1 MIYLNI
7 VFVLI
12 YLYLFNRIFNLRNF
26 YNPLVF
32 SVVYHFIFFYCGLF
46 YRKIYSHIEI
56 TDFTV
61 FLINYSFLLIF
72 VGGLISRAIIQKQ
85 GTSYLRF
92 PKMEF
97 SPKTNKEMYYTAII
111 IIVIGLTLA
120 VALNISNGG
129 IVFLMDE
136 IENNRIQLR
145 QGKGLIT
152 QLMIVFLTFGTLV
165 IFVFKHNNNF
175 LTFLIIITTTLL
187 LLSIGNRGPALF
199 YVLYFFFVFQFIKQ
213 KQFSWKK
220 LILIFL
226 ILFMLMVL
234 LGSLRVNHE
243 ADLIDLIKFRF
254 GWRPFVNIQNF
265 QLVLDYFPSQHDF
278 LYGQTYLVDFS
289 ILLPGSN
296 PNSGTF
302 LKQLMELDFDG
313 GSITPSYL
321 GISYVNFGYLGLFLS
336 PLIFGFLA
344 NFFYEVYVNNVK
356 INNPQK
362 IVLILFVSNNFAA
375 VIVSGIMTVLIQNM
389 ILILFTYVI
398 IIILNTFIRKVDLI
412 YKLIE

>member
-1 MIYLNI
+1 
-7 VFVLI
+7 
-12 YLYLFNRIFNLRNF
+12 
-26 YNPLVF
+26 
-32 SVVYHFIFFYCGLF
+32 
-46 YRKIYSHIEI
+46 
-56 TDFTV
+56 
-61 FLINYSFLLIF
+61 
-72 VGGLISRAIIQKQ
+72 
-85 GTSYLRF
+85 
-92 PKMEF
+92 MEF